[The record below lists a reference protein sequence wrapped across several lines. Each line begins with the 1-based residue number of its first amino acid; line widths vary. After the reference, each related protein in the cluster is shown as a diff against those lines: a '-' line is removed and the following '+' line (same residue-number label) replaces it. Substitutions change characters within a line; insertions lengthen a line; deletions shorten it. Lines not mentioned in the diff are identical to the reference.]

1 MREADMGRTLLFSG
15 HNREKKNEE
24 ECIRRQP
31 KKIQAKEKPRHSVQ
45 RKPYRFSPRNVRAE
59 D

>member
-1 MREADMGRTLLFSG
+1 MGRTLLFSG